1 MTVSQCLPAILGLAL
16 SCVAVTARADGAAP
30 AHETLRIQ
38 SAALTEARRINVY
51 LPPEYDQRRD
61 VVYPVLY
68 MPDGGEQEDF
78 PHLARAV
85 DDLIRAGQIR
95 PMLVVGIENTQRR
108 RDMTGPTE
116 VESDRKIAPQV
127 GGSAAFRTFI
137 SNELIPVI
145 HARYRVS
152 DEDAIIGESLA
163 GLFVVETLF
172 LRPQTFDTYIA
183 LDPSLWWN
191 NQQWV
196 RQAQERLQTMTGERP
211 RLYVATGEP
220 GQTNAREV
228 GAFAQELQTHAG
240 AVLRWD
246 FASRPDLR
254 HDTIYRG
261 LERELLVQL
270 FPLAA
275 SMPSGAAPM
284 RP

>member
-1 MTVSQCLPAILGLAL
+1 MADLRCLPAIVGLAL
-16 SCVAVTARADGAAP
+16 SSVTVTVHADGRTP
-30 AHETLRIQ
+30 SHETLRIQ
-38 SAALTEARRINVY
+38 SVAMSETRRISVY
-51 LPPEYDQRRD
+51 LPPAYDLSRD
-61 VVYPVLY
+61 VTYPVLY

-78 PHLARAV
+78 PHLAKAI
-85 DDLIRAGQIR
+85 DELIRSGQVR

-137 SNELIPVI
+137 TNELIPVI

-152 DEDAIIGESLA
+152 DDEAIIGESLA

-196 RQAQERLQTMTGERP
+196 RQAQERLRAMTGANP
-211 RLYVATGEP
+211 RLYIATGEP
-220 GQTNAREV
+220 GQSNAQEV
-228 GAFAQELQTHAG
+228 AAFAQELQAHAG
-240 AVLRWD
+240 AALKWD
-246 FASRPDLR
+246 FVPRPELR

-261 LERELLVQL
+261 LERELLVKL
-270 FPLAA
+270 FPA
-275 SMPSGAAPM
+275 SGGMPTGSASP
-284 RP
+284 